1 METLAMPVA
10 AAIAELATK
19 TTGINGKGVLFL
31 LLCVVGLPYP
41 SKMYQTSYFVV
52 WVFVFK

>member
-1 METLAMPVA
+1 METLAIPVA

-19 TTGINGKGVLFL
+19 TTGINGKGVL

-52 WVFVFK
+52 